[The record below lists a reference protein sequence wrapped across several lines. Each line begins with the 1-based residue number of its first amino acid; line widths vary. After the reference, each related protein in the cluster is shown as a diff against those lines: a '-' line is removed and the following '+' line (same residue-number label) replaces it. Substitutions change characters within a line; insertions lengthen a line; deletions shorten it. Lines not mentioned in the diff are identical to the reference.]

1 MVSGFVTSPIDQSR
15 ICFGEA
21 SPIRIASKSL
31 MSICA
36 TSLLLQF
43 QVELCVSQRTHL
55 RLGFLLGLVCRRDL
69 HVLEVAELLVGGQ
82 AQLARLV
89 DALLPLLE
97 LLRLWRPGRCAGRA
111 GRGIDSEL
119 PGRAQG
125 PVG

>member
-36 TSLLLQF
+36 KSLLLQF
-43 QVELCVSQRTHL
+43 QVELCVSQRAYL
-55 RLGFLLGLVCRRDL
+55 RFGFLLGLFDRRDL
-69 HVLEVAELLVGGQ
+69 DVLEVAELLVGGQ

-97 LLRLWRPGRCAGRA
+97 LLRLGRPGRCAQRA
-111 GRGIDSEL
+111 GREVDPEL
-119 PGRAQG
+119 FGRAQEF
-125 PVG
+125 